1 MKNALILSILLIFTG
16 SFWVN
21 QYAQEKQEYFRIK
34 YLSAENVYLDAGKL
48 AGLKGGD
55 QLTVKRQ
62 NKTIARIRIIYV
74 SDYSASAVILES
86 KGSIEVGDLAFVDKT
101 KKVEPAE
108 EEQTVTD
115 TTAAVKIV
123 PPPREKLKR
132 TYHRSP
138 FSGTIS
144 AQYYYW
150 KDLNATKLNFSQPT
164 LRFSLRGKQLWGKE
178 YYLRVRARLR
188 HNQRARQ
195 LNSNAPESQWRNRIF
210 EVSFSYENEAS
221 LFNYQI
227 GRIISN
233 KFSGVGYID
242 GLLVQYNTGSLLRF
256 GVFAGTQ
263 PEWQY
268 ADFQT
273 SIQKYGAY
281 GHILHGDYS
290 SGRFESTLALTGEY
304 HGKTVSREFIY
315 LQNSYYQ
322 ANKWSIYQSAEL
334 DINRGWRKDISGGSN
349 LFTNFNI
356 GDLSL
361 TNFYISGQ
369 WNFSRW
375 LMVGAMYDNRK
386 NYLTYETRSL
396 ADSLF
401 SDIRRQGVR
410 GNVTLIL
417 PKNYRLYGNF
427 GIRKRKTDVEST
439 YSYGGGLSQTDFLF
453 PRTRLFLNAAGF
465 TNFFTNGITYSAMLG
480 RYLINRVNFDLG
492 FGGYRYS
499 LKASQDYRNN
509 QWVRVNTL
517 TDFLRRLYLSGQYEY
532 DWGDDVNGH
541 RLLLELGYRL

>member
-1 MKNALILSILLIFTG
+1 MKNTLILSIILIFTG
-16 SFWVN
+16 SFWTN
-21 QYAQEKQEYFRIK
+21 QYAQENQESFRVK

-48 AGLKGGD
+48 AGLKEGD
-55 QLTVKRQ
+55 QLTLKRQ
-62 NKTIARIRIIYV
+62 NQTIARIQIIYV

-86 KGSIEVGDLAFVDKT
+86 KGSIEVGDLAFPDKT
-101 KKVEPAE
+101 KQVEPVE
-108 EEQTVTD
+108 EKTTAGD
-115 TTAAVKIV
+115 TTSAVNII
-123 PPPREKLKR
+123 PPPPTTIKR
-132 TYHRSP
+132 TYHPSP

-144 AQYYYW
+144 MQYYYW
-150 KDLNATKLNFSQPT
+150 KDLDATRLNFSQPT
-164 LRFSLRGKQLWGKE
+164 VRLSLRGKRLWGKE

-195 LNSNAPESQWRNRIF
+195 LNPNAPESQWRNRIF
-210 EVSFSYENEAS
+210 EVSFSYEDNAAII
-221 LFNYQI
+221 NYQV

-242 GLLVQYNTGSLLRF
+242 GLLVQYNTGSLLRL

-268 ADFQT
+268 AEFQT
-273 SIQKYGAY
+273 SIQKYGVY
-281 GHILHGDYS
+281 SNLLSGDYS

-315 LQNSYYQ
+315 LQNSYYR

-334 DINRGWRKDISGGSN
+334 DINRGWRKEISGN
-349 LFTNFNI
+349 RY
-356 GDLSL
+356 SL
-361 TNFYISGQ
+361 TNLYISGQ
-369 WNFSRW
+369 WNFSPW

-401 SDIRRQGVR
+401 SDIMRQGVR
-410 GNVTLIL
+410 TNVTFIL
-417 PKNYRLYGNF
+417 PKNYRVYGNF

-439 YSYGGGLSQTDFLF
+439 YSYGGGLSQTDFIF

-465 TNFFTNGITYSAMLG
+465 TNFFTNGITYSAMIG
-480 RYLINRVNFDLG
+480 KYLINRVNFDLG

-499 LKASQDYRNN
+499 LKASQNYRNN
-509 QWVRVNTL
+509 QWVRVITL